1 MYRIFC
7 NRKETIVDLNL
18 QIDCFIAIYNL
29 VYQQILSL
37 FFDKT
42 MTSHAKQL
50 IIFLTIIL
58 TSLFVNAENSSK
70 FLIKPVKKSTGD
82 PIYIQIFKEE
92 NLLELYI
99 EKQDGQLEKIRTYPI
114 CSYSGGLGPKKY
126 QGDLK
131 SPEGFYQVNRTQ
143 LNPNSRFYRAIN
155 LGFPNQYDQEQ
166 GYTGDFLMIHGAC
179 KSVGCYAMTDTVM
192 DEIYQY
198 AELALKNGQQSIN
211 IHIFPFKMTAENMK
225 KFQYSA
231 NMDFWQQ
238 LAPAYQ
244 YVEEY
249 KKIPS
254 ISVKNGRYLVNNR
267 EAIPT
272 LNLAK
277 SVDSKWLQNSQ
288 PTIK

>member
-1 MYRIFC
+1 
-7 NRKETIVDLNL
+7 
-18 QIDCFIAIYNL
+18 
-29 VYQQILSL
+29 
-37 FFDKT
+37 

-70 FLIKPVKKSTGD
+70 FLIKPVKKSTGE

-131 SPEGFYQVNRTQ
+131 SPEGFYQVNQTQ
-143 LNPNSRFYRAIN
+143 LTPNSRFYRAIN

-211 IHIFPFKMTAENMK
+211 IHIFPFKMTDENMK

-249 KKIPS
+249 KKIPA

-267 EAIPT
+267 EAIST

-277 SVDSKWLQNSQ
+277 SIDSKWLQNSQ